1 MKRGKRAVLNEL
13 SEISLHL
20 PISFCCFC
28 VTTKLLDLMFYPEYS
43 ITYAT
48 IALELSRLS
57 YESAFSV
64 QPDEAAAP

>member
-1 MKRGKRAVLNEL
+1 MEDGE
-13 SEISLHL
+13 
-20 PISFCCFC
+20 
-28 VTTKLLDLMFYPEYS
+28 YP